1 MSAATDTLA
10 TFSAEQRGCREFDT
24 MRVAV
29 WVLGCDVAG
38 STKFE
43 PGDSLSAIPQF
54 SRRRLTEPQ
63 GPWSGWW
70 EGKGNFHT
78 EGLCKMDGIDSG
90 EGSQPR
96 A

>member
-43 PGDSLSAIPQF
+43 PGDSLSAIP
-54 SRRRLTEPQ
+54 
-63 GPWSGWW
+63 
-70 EGKGNFHT
+70 
-78 EGLCKMDGIDSG
+78 
-90 EGSQPR
+90 
-96 A
+96 